1 MATSPTTNAKAASII
16 WPSIDNRKPDN
27 KGAAGGSTSGAGAQ
41 G

>member
-1 MATSPTTNAKAASII
+1 VHLAGLVQASPGGA
-16 WPSIDNRKPDN
+16 PSIDNRKPDN